1 MTQQVINVGAAPND
15 GTGNTIRQ
23 SFTICNSNFSELY
36 SRAQVSPPATLVGT
50 VGDFAGMYAYDSTY
64 FYYCYDNYDGSSQI
78 WAQVTQIGNVS
89 LTNITNGNSSV
100 AIAGPGGNV
109 AISSAG
115 VSNVAV
121 ITSTGA
127 TVTGRLSTVG
137 NIAATGNVTASYF
150 LGNGSQLTGLPD
162 AYGNSNVALYLPT
175 YTGNLSANNIT
186 TTDTIS
192 ANGNITTSGYFVG
205 DFFGNITGNFVVP
218 GANTQVIFNT
228 NGNADAAAGLTFNPT
243 GNILTVLGPVS
254 ATGNIT
260 GGNVRTGGLVSA
272 TGNITGSYIIG
283 NGSQLT
289 GLPAGYA
296 NSDVAAYLSSG
307 TVSSN
312 ILTTNAISA
321 TGNITGSY
329 IIGNGSQLTG
339 LPAGYANSDVAAYLS
354 SGTVS
359 ANLLT
364 TGLISATGNV
374 TGGNV
379 TTGGI
384 ISTTGNITGGN
395 VTTGGLIS
403 ATGNITGGN
412 ISATNHTGT
421 TVSVTSNITGGNV
434 TTGGLISATG
444 NITGG
449 NISATNH
456 TGTTVSV
463 TGVITGASVV
473 GGVMTGTS
481 LSVSGNVQGGNL
493 RTVGV
498 ASVTGNVTAN
508 NFIGNSVVASTGN
521 LNLTAGNGSA
531 TQINGGGTFRLPSF
545 TTLQLANI
553 TGVPGDL
560 VYNTTD
566 NKVQAWQHNATS
578 SFAWVSLSVST
589 YQ

>member
-78 WAQVTQIGNVS
+78 WAQVTQVGNVS
-89 LTNITNGNSSV
+89 LTNITNGNTSV

-109 AISSAG
+109 AISIAS

-186 TTDTIS
+186 TTGTIS

-218 GANTQVIFNT
+218 GANTEVIFNT
-228 NGNADAAAGLTFNPT
+228 NGNADAAAGLTFNAT

-254 ATGNIT
+254 ATGNVT
-260 GGNVRTGGLVSA
+260 GGNVITGGLVSA
-272 TGNITGSYIIG
+272 TGNITGNYIIG

-312 ILTTNAISA
+312 ILTTN
-321 TGNITGSY
+321 T
-329 IIGNGSQLTG
+329 
-339 LPAGYANSDVAAYLS
+339 
-354 SGTVS
+354 
-359 ANLLT
+359 
-364 TGLISATGNV
+364 
-374 TGGNV
+374 
-379 TTGGI
+379 
-384 ISTTGNITGGN
+384 
-395 VTTGGLIS
+395 IS
-403 ATGNITGGN
+403 ATGNITGGYIFGN
-412 ISATNHTGT
+412 GSLLTGIITSVANINSGTSNVTVVSSGGNVSVGVGGTANVAVFATTGEYVTGLISASG
-421 TVSVTSNITGGNV
+421 NITGGNV
-434 TTGGLISATG
+434 
-444 NITGG
+444 
-449 NISATNH
+449 SATNH

-463 TGVITGASVV
+463 TGAITGASVV

-481 LSVSGNVQGGNL
+481 LSASGNVQGGNL
-493 RTVGV
+493 STAGLIS
-498 ASVTGNVTAN
+498 ATGNITAN
-508 NFIGNSVVASTGN
+508 NFVGNSVVASTGN
-521 LNLTAGNGSA
+521 LSLTAGSGNA
-531 TQINGGGTFRLPSF
+531 TQITGGGTFRLPSF
-545 TTLQLANI
+545 TTPQLANI

-566 NKVQAWQHNATS
+566 NKVQAWQHDATS